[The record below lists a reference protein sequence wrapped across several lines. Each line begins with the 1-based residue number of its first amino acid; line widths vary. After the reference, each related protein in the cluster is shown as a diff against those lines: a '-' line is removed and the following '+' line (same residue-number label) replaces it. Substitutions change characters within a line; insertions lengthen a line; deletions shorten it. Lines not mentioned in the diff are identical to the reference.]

1 MAAIVIDPRFNGF
14 PNITLGG
21 YVGGVLAHGRAQAEV
36 TLRRPVQPGRRYE
49 AVNEPDGT
57 RTLRDGT
64 DVMAVAR
71 DAPVDLEVQPAV
83 TPEASRLASRR
94 YVGHRRHLIPS
105 CFNCGPL
112 RAEGDGLRIFPG
124 VVEEREVVAA
134 PWTPAQSLANSEGIV
149 EQEYVWSALD
159 CPTIWALVLLG
170 RPESEEKAVTARLA
184 VDLVSPI
191 LAGRP
196 HVVMGWKAGEQ
207 GRARV
212 AGGAVYSAD
221 GHLLAKAKHTLVTT
235 DWGVPL
241 GLDCWK

>member
-1 MAAIVIDPRFNGF
+1 
-14 PNITLGG
+14 
-21 YVGGVLAHGRAQAEV
+21 
-36 TLRRPVQPGRRYE
+36 
-49 AVNEPDGT
+49 
-57 RTLRDGT
+57 
-64 DVMAVAR
+64 MAVAR

-83 TPEASRLASRR
+83 TPEASRLASHR

-184 VDLVSPI
+184 VDLVSRSS
-191 LAGRP
+191 L
-196 HVVMGWKAGEQ
+196 E
-207 GRARV
+207 
-212 AGGAVYSAD
+212 
-221 GHLLAKAKHTLVTT
+221 
-235 DWGVPL
+235 
-241 GLDCWK
+241 GLMS